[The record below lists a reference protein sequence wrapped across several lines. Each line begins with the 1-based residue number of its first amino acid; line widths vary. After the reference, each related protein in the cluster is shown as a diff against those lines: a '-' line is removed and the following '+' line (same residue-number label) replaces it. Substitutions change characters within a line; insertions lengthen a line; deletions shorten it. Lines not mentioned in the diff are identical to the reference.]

1 MVVPPWRHPSYVV
14 DAIKALSTLVGV
26 EELALYL
33 MIEEDDI
40 ATIEA
45 TTPKKPIQYNLKEL
59 REKYVGAVD
68 HGSILYNVCVTRGVV
83 RFIVF
88 KLSLGQRRLHS
99 CHSSSSAKEV
109 S

>member
-45 TTPKKPIQYNLKEL
+45 TTPKKPIQYNPKEL
-59 REKYVGAVD
+59 REKYVGAVAI
-68 HGSILYNVCVTRGVV
+68 HPPAQRK
-83 RFIVF
+83 FH
-88 KLSLGQRRLHS
+88 KLFTTPVPRIHLSRSRLPPLR
-99 CHSSSSAKEV
+99 AR
-109 S
+109 